1 MASEA
6 DATVSSERETAGMY
20 KKILIAN
27 RGEIALRVLRAAREL
42 GVETVVVY
50 SEADE
55 NSLPVLLADEAIC
68 IGPAPSS
75 GSYLNVRNILAAA
88 IVTGAEAIH
97 PGYGFL
103 AENAEFAEMCEEH
116 GLDFIGPRPESI
128 RRIGDKA
135 SARALAE
142 EAGVPVTPGSAPLKN
157 LEDARRFAEK
167 IGFPLILKASAGGG
181 GRGMRVVQSLSDL
194 ERQFVNAQEEARNA
208 FGNPELYMEKY
219 LEEPKHIEI
228 QLFGDGEGEVV
239 HLFERDCSIQR
250 RYQKVLEEG
259 PSLLDEELRQAIA
272 EASVRLAKH
281 INYRG
286 AGTCEFLVDKSG
298 RFYFSE
304 MNTRIQ
310 VEHPVTELITRIDLV
325 QEQLRVASGLGL
337 SFTQEDISIEGH
349 AIEVRVNAEDPDHDF
364 RPSAGVITDV
374 HWPGGFGIR
383 VDSHVYAGYRIPP
396 NYDSMVAKIIAWAPT
411 REEAIQR
418 MERALKE
425 TVIEGVKTTIPFHLK
440 VLDNAFFRRG
450 DVYTNFIP
458 RRMNR

>member
-1 MASEA
+1 MF
-6 DATVSSERETAGMY
+6 R
-20 KKILIAN
+20 KILIAN

-42 GVETVVVY
+42 GVQTVVVY
-50 SEADE
+50 SQADE

-68 IGPAPSS
+68 IGPAVAS

-88 IVTGAEAIH
+88 LVTGAEAIH

-103 AENAEFAEMCEEH
+103 AENAEFAAMCEEH
-116 GLDFIGPRPESI
+116 NLAFIGPRAENI
-128 RRIGDKA
+128 ERIGDKA
-135 SARALAE
+135 AARALAQ
-142 EAGVPVTPGSAPLKN
+142 EAGVPITPGSEPLKS
-157 LEDARRFAEK
+157 LADAAAFADR

-181 GRGMRVVQSLSDL
+181 GRGMRVVQSHHDL
-194 ERQFVNAQEEARNA
+194 ERQFVNAQEEARAA

-228 QLFGDGEGEVV
+228 QVFGDGQGGVV

-259 PSLLDEELRQAIA
+259 PSGLDDDLRARIA
-272 EASVRLAKH
+272 EAAVRLARH
-281 INYRG
+281 IHYRG
-286 AGTCEFLVDKSG
+286 AGTCEFLVDRQGK
-298 RFYFSE
+298 FYFSE

-310 VEHPVTELITRIDLV
+310 VEHPVTEMITRIDLV
-325 QEQLRVASGLGL
+325 QEQIRLAAGEPMTFGQDDVRL
-337 SFTQEDISIEGH
+337 SGH
-349 AIEVRVNAEDPDHDF
+349 AIEVRVNAEDPEHDF

-374 HWPGGFGIR
+374 HWPGGPGIR

-396 NYDSMVAKIIAWAPT
+396 NYDSLVAKIIAWAPT
-411 REEAIQR
+411 RDAAIAR

-450 DVYTNFIP
+450 AVYTNFIA
-458 RRMNR
+458 RRMSP